1 MATLYRNGRV
11 HTMDPTNPVA
21 ESILTDNGAIVAVGA
36 DSDVLDQVGSRA
48 CEEVDLR
55 GQAVIPGLID
65 AHIHSASFAREMNAL
80 DLRGA
85 RSLPE
90 ALEQIRSYAARLEPG
105 RWVFGGRWDSNT
117 WDLQVQPDRSSLDS
131 VCPDRPVA
139 LPSVDG
145 HTIWA
150 NSRALRAVGIDRTSV
165 DPIGGEIVRDE
176 TGEPTGILRESA
188 RYPLRDLMGSP
199 LAGDLIDQI
208 LVAQNHLLSLG
219 LTGIHDIDGED
230 AREAY
235 LRLRE
240 QGRLKLRVHK
250 AIPAPHLD
258 AAIEEGRRTGQGD
271 EWFSTGPVKFFADGA
286 LGSHTAHMTEP
297 FAGEGGNRG
306 IEVIPYP
313 DLVELVRKA
322 ARAGIAVAT
331 HAIGDQA
338 NRLVLAAYAE
348 VLDVSQKQG
357 LRHRIEHAQ
366 HIPYEC
372 LPEFARLGVVP
383 SLQPTHCT
391 SDIPLTES
399 LLAGRSLANYASRSL
414 LDSGAMLAFGSDAP
428 VEDPNPFHALHAAVT
443 RQNAAG
449 EPDGGWEPHQRIS
462 VSEAIAAHT
471 SGPAYAAGLAD
482 RLGQL
487 RPGWL
492 ADFITVNADP
502 FAVSPKELRDLEVT
516 MTVVGGDLQFC
527 R

>member
-1 MATLYRNGRV
+1 
-11 HTMDPTNPVA
+11 
-21 ESILTDNGAIVAVGA
+21 
-36 DSDVLDQVGSRA
+36 
-48 CEEVDLR
+48 
-55 GQAVIPGLID
+55 
-65 AHIHSASFAREMNAL
+65 
-80 DLRGA
+80 
-85 RSLPE
+85 
-90 ALEQIRSYAARLEPG
+90 
-105 RWVFGGRWDSNT
+105 
-117 WDLQVQPDRSSLDS
+117 
-131 VCPDRPVA
+131 
-139 LPSVDG
+139 
-145 HTIWA
+145 
-150 NSRALRAVGIDRTSV
+150 
-165 DPIGGEIVRDE
+165 
-176 TGEPTGILRESA
+176 
-188 RYPLRDLMGSP
+188 LRDLMGSP
-199 LAGDLIDQI
+199 LAGDLLDQI
-208 LVAQNHLLSLG
+208 LVAQDHLLSLG

-297 FAGEGGNRG
+297 FAGEGCNRG

-331 HAIGDQA
+331 HAIGDRA

-348 VLDVSQKQG
+348 VLDVSRQHG

-366 HIPYEC
+366 HIAHDS
-372 LPEFARLGVVP
+372 LPEFARLGVIP

-391 SDIPLTES
+391 SDIPLTDA
-399 LLAGRSLANYASRSL
+399 LLAGHSVANYPWRSL
-414 LDSGAMLAFGSDAP
+414 LDSGATLAFGSDAP

-443 RQNAAG
+443 RQTRAG
-449 EPDGGWEPHQRIS
+449 EPDGGWEPHQRIHLG
-462 VSEAIAAHT
+462 EAITAHT

-492 ADFITVNADP
+492 ADFIAVDADP
-502 FAVSPKELRDLEVT
+502 FAVSPTELRDLEVA

>member
-1 MATLYRNGRV
+1 MTTLYRNGRIR
-11 HTMDPTNPVA
+11 TMDPESPIA
-21 ESILTDNGAIVAVGA
+21 ESILTENGTVVAVGA
-36 DSDVLDQVGSRA
+36 DREVREQLGSRR
-48 CEEVDLR
+48 CEEVDLGGR
-55 GQAVIPGLID
+55 AVIPGLVD

-80 DLRGA
+80 DLREA

-90 ALEQIRSYAARLEPG
+90 ALELLRAHAARLEPG

-117 WDLQVQPDRSSLDS
+117 WDVPVQPDKASLDS

-150 NSRALRAVGIDRTSV
+150 NSLALRAAGIDRSSV

-199 LAGDLIDQI
+199 LAGELIDQL
-208 LVAQNHLLSLG
+208 LVAQDHLLSLG
-219 LTGIHDIDGED
+219 LTGIHDLDGED
-230 AREAY
+230 ARAAY
-235 LRLRE
+235 LQLHE
-240 QGRLKLRVHK
+240 QGRLNLRVHK

-271 EWFSTGPVKFFADGA
+271 EWFSTGPVKFFSDGA

-297 FAGEGGNRG
+297 FAGEGCNRG

-322 ARAGIAVAT
+322 VGGGIAVAT

-348 VLDVSQKQG
+348 VLELSRSQG

-366 HIPYEC
+366 HIAPES
-372 LPEFARLGVVP
+372 LPEFSRLGVIP

-391 SDIPLTES
+391 SDIPLAES
-399 LLAGRSLANYASRSL
+399 LLAGRPLANYPWRSL
-414 LDSGAMLAFGSDAP
+414 RDSGATLAFGSDAP

-443 RQNAAG
+443 RQTAAG
-449 EPDGGWEPHQRIS
+449 EPEGGWEPHEQIS
-462 VSEAIAAHT
+462 LDEALVAHT
-471 SGPAYAAGLAD
+471 SGPAYAAGQEG
-482 RLGQL
+482 RLGRL
-487 RPGWL
+487 RTGWL
-492 ADFITVNADP
+492 ADFIALDADP
-502 FAVSPKELRDLEVT
+502 FAVSPKEVRDLQVR
-516 MTVVGGDLQFC
+516 MTVVGGDLKFC